1 MFPLVLQDQVTSVAV
16 APLAV
21 VVATRDPAIGRMIS
35 MALRLEGYLPRLYA
49 DREQALEALR
59 SGPSAAAVLDLHLLK
74 AGGAGICRRMRSS
87 AFSSSVPIILL
98 MMQEDKALLRAW
110 EWGAGVSAILCLP
123 FELRELLA
131 AVAAAAPATRRYAE
145 DG

>member
-1 MFPLVLQDQVTSVAV
+1 MAPRRLPYWICIYSRQEGLV
-16 APLAV
+16 
-21 VVATRDPAIGRMIS
+21 
-35 MALRLEGYLPRLYA
+35 
-49 DREQALEALR
+49 
-59 SGPSAAAVLDLHLLK
+59 SAGEL
-74 AGGAGICRRMRSS
+74 RSS

-131 AVAAAAPATRRYAE
+131 AVAAAAPATRSYAE